1 MRAGKK
7 SISFLPKTDE
17 YVPTKNPGPLP
28 TKINITITI
37 NDIIGVDEE
46 KKFIS
51 LIMRL
56 TLEWFDFKLDV
67 KQTNEETKM

>member
-1 MRAGKK
+1 M
-7 SISFLPKTDE
+7 
-17 YVPTKNPGPLP
+17 PTKNPGPLP

-67 KQTNEETKM
+67 KQTNEDTKM

>member
-1 MRAGKK
+1 M
-7 SISFLPKTDE
+7 
-17 YVPTKNPGPLP
+17 PTKNPGPLP
-28 TKINITITI
+28 TQINITITI
-37 NDIIGVDEE
+37 NDIVGVDED